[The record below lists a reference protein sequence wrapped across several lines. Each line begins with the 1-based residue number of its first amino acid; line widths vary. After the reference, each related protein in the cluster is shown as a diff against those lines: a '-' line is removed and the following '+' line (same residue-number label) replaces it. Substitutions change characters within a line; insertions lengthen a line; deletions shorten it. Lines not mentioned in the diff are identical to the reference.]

1 LIFWLE
7 ENCNAK
13 LLRAWQKTNG
23 VTSPGK
29 GKIRFDGNYM
39 QGQCEKEQCAQN
51 FSGLVKN
58 ELTAE
63 HFVTKLRLES
73 RLLGIMK
80 ATSMQA
86 LQAAKLATNEW
97 GEVIDGK

>member
-1 LIFWLE
+1 VNIDVAGL
-7 ENCNAK
+7 A
-13 LLRAWQKTNG
+13 KTNG

-29 GKIRFDGNYM
+29 GKIRCDGNYM
-39 QGQCEKEQCAQN
+39 QSPCEKEQCVQN
-51 FSGLVKN
+51 FSGLVKK

-63 HFVTKLRLES
+63 RFVTKCRLES

-80 ATSMQA
+80 ATNMQA
-86 LQAAKLATNEW
+86 LEAAKLATSER

>member
-1 LIFWLE
+1 
-7 ENCNAK
+7 
-13 LLRAWQKTNG
+13 

-29 GKIRFDGNYM
+29 GKIDCDSNGM
-39 QGQCEKEQCAQN
+39 QLRCENEQCAQN
-51 FSGLVKN
+51 FSGMVKN

-63 HFVTKLRLES
+63 RVVTKCRLES

-80 ATSMQA
+80 ATNMQA
-86 LQAAKLATNEW
+86 LEAAKLATSEW